1 MNYFFL
7 FLGMLLSLTSQA
19 QSIDSSSVTP
29 KAATQTSDADV
40 VDLDAMSGPEFAQAS
55 YPGGNE
61 KFYQFISKNV
71 QYPMR
76 CMDEN
81 IQGEVR
87 IQFTVN
93 RNGELSNFKPIK
105 KVDSCP
111 EFTHEAIRIL
121 KMSKRW
127 KPGTKNGLPI
137 NSYFIIPLKFN
148 LQ

>member
-1 MNYFFL
+1 MKYFLL
-7 FLGMLLSLTSQA
+7 FLGMFLSLASHA
-19 QSIDSSSVTP
+19 QTTDT
-29 KAATQTSDADV
+29 DV
-40 VDLDAMSGPEFAQAS
+40 VDLDAMSGPDYVQAS

-61 KFYQFISKNV
+61 KFYQFISKNI
-71 QYPMR
+71 QYPVR

-93 RNGELSNFKPIK
+93 KNGELSNFKPIK
-105 KVDSCP
+105 KVDACP

-121 KMSKRW
+121 KKSKRW
-127 KPGTKNGLPI
+127 NPGTKNGLPI
-137 NSYFIIPLKFN
+137 NSYFAIPLKFN